1 MKKKNLA
8 AREFLNFLKK
18 EKNGKTTAN
27 IWHQIFLEIEEELNR
42 DESDN
47 LEDLDKLKNE
57 PLSDSELELG
67 NTKITTLILEA
78 YNRYLVSVDQKVNAN
93 IAKIK
98 FLSKNRKICS
108 EKKSKD
114 ASTIS
119 EIIKTINH
127 EMLVRNITRTELE
140 VTISKIAILKMQEA

>member
-8 AREFLNFLKK
+8 AWKFLNFLKK
-18 EKNGKTTAN
+18 EKTEKTTAN
-27 IWHQIFLEIEEELNR
+27 IWHKIFLEIKEELTR
-42 DESDN
+42 DAGCN
-47 LEDLDKLKNE
+47 LGDFYKQMNDHF
-57 PLSDSELELG
+57 SDSELELG

-140 VTISKIAILKMQEA
+140 VTISKIAILKMQET